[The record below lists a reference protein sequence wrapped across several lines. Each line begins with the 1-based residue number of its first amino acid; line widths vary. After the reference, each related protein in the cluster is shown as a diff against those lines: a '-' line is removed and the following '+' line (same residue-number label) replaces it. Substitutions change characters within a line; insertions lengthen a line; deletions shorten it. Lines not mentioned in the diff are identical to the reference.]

1 MYSFI
6 FRNNNNGTEL
16 NSKYLNIVIN
26 KRPPLP
32 KPQRRINY
40 IQIAGRHGA
49 LTEDLGSYEDI
60 ELEFECTIMDNV
72 EHNSIL
78 INSWLDGQGELYL
91 SWLDGYKFKV
101 KNVIFEGMDIDIV
114 GEFKV
119 AFICEPFKYLEN
131 ETIEVTKNNFTIYN
145 EGTFE
150 SQPYMKIFATGDI
163 TLNIND
169 RFIKFTG
176 IEDYIE
182 LDSEMMECYK
192 GTLNRNNKM
201 IGEFPILK
209 VGENKISWTGNVSK
223 IEIKPRWRCL

>member
-6 FRNNNNGTEL
+6 FRNNNGIEL
-16 NSKYLNIVIN
+16 NSKYFNIVIN

-91 SWLDGYKFKV
+91 SWLDGYKYKV
-101 KNVIFEGMDIDIV
+101 KEVKFEGIEIDIV
-114 GEFKV
+114 GEFEV
-119 AFICEPFKYLEN
+119 TFICDPFKYSTN
-131 ETIEVTKNNFTIYN
+131 EIIEIYNNNSIIYN
-145 EGTFE
+145 EGTYE
-150 SQPYMKIFATGDI
+150 SQPYLKIFGTEYV

-169 RFIKFTG
+169 EVIKLEN
-176 IEDYIE
+176 IIDYIE
-182 LDSEMMECYK
+182 LDSEIMECYK
-192 GTLNRNNKM
+192 EHQNCNNKM
-201 IGEFPILK
+201 TGEFPTLQI
-209 VGENKISWTGNVSK
+209 GENKISWTGNVSK
-223 IEIKPRWRCL
+223 IEITPRWRCL

>member
-1 MYSFI
+1 MYSFT
-6 FRNNNNGTEL
+6 FRNKNNGIEL
-16 NSKYLNIVIN
+16 NSKYLNTVIN

-60 ELEFECTIMDNV
+60 ELEFECTIMDDV

-78 INSWLDGQGELYL
+78 VNSWLDGNGELYL

-101 KNVIFEGMDIDIV
+101 KNVIFDGIDIDIV

-119 AFICEPFKYLEN
+119 KFICEPFKYLEN
-131 ETIEVTKNNFTIYN
+131 ELVTITKNNSTIYKY
-145 EGTFE
+145 GTFE
-150 SQPYMKIFATGDI
+150 SQPYLKIFATGDI

-192 GTLNRNNKM
+192 EHQNCNNKM
-201 IGEFPILK
+201 YGEFPILK
-209 VGENKISWTGNVSK
+209 TGENKISWTGNVNK
-223 IEIKPRWRCL
+223 IEITPRWRCL

>member
-6 FRNNNNGTEL
+6 FRNNNGIEL
-16 NSKYLNIVIN
+16 NSKYLNTVIN

-32 KPQRRINY
+32 KSQRRINY
-40 IQIAGRHGA
+40 ITIAGRHGT

-72 EHNSIL
+72 EHNSVL
-78 INSWLDGQGELYL
+78 VNSWLDGNGELYL

-101 KNVIFEGMDIDIV
+101 KNVVFDGIDIDIV

-119 AFICEPFKYLEN
+119 KFICEPFKYLESQI
-131 ETIEVTKNNFTIYN
+131 IEITQNNFTIYN

-150 SQPYMKIFATGDI
+150 SEPYVKIFATGDVS
-163 TLNIND
+163 LNTNNAAIN
-169 RFIKFTG
+169 FTNV
-176 IEDYIE
+176 IDYIE

-192 GTLNRNNKM
+192 EHQNCNNKM
-201 IGEFPILK
+201 YGEFPILK
-209 VGENKISWTGNVSK
+209 IGENKISWTGNVSK

>member
-6 FRNNNNGTEL
+6 FRNNNGIKL
-16 NSKYLNIVIN
+16 NSKNLNIVIN

-32 KPQRRINY
+32 KSERRINY
-40 IQIAGRHGA
+40 ITIAGRHGA

-72 EHNSIL
+72 EHNSVL
-78 INSWLDGQGELYL
+78 VNSWLDGSGELYL

-101 KNVIFEGMDIDIV
+101 KNVVFGGIDIDIV

-119 AFICEPFKYLEN
+119 KFICEPFKYLESQI
-131 ETIEVTKNNFTIYN
+131 IEITQNNFTIYN

-150 SQPYMKIFATGDI
+150 SQPYVKIFGSGYI
-163 TLNIND
+163 SLNIND
-169 RFIKFTG
+169 EVIKLKN
-176 IEDYIE
+176 IEDYVE
-182 LDSEMMECYK
+182 LDSEIMECYK
-192 GTLNRNNKM
+192 GTVNCNNKM
-201 IGEFPILK
+201 TGEFPIFQ

-223 IEIKPRWRCL
+223 IEITPRWRCL